1 MTSTGISLTL
11 PFERKIKSSSDFL
24 EHIKA
29 RGKGTK
35 RVSNEYFES
44 KLVLSNRGTGLRFGF
59 TVGKKKARRSV
70 DRVLIKRVLRESV
83 RNKIPGFLAFLGQG
97 ELGIDVS
104 LRLVGDYGSFSKDK
118 TLKQVKAEMRTASD
132 QILSALIDH
141 LNKMNFKG

>member
-1 MTSTGISLTL
+1 MASTGISLTL

-44 KLVLSNRGTGLRFGF
+44 KLVLSKRSTGLRFGF

-70 DRVLIKRVLRESV
+70 DRVLIKRVLRESA
-83 RNKIPGFLAFLGQG
+83 RNKIPGFLPFIGQDD
-97 ELGIDVS
+97 LGIDIS
-104 LRLVGDYGSFSKDK
+104 LRLIGDFGSFSKNK
-118 TLKQVKAEMRTASD
+118 TLKEVKTEMRTASD

-141 LNKMNFKG
+141 LNKTNFNG

>member
-44 KLVLSNRGTGLRFGF
+44 KLVLSKRSTGLRFGF

-70 DRVLIKRVLRESV
+70 DRVLIKRVLRESA
-83 RNKIPGFLAFLGQG
+83 RNKIPSFIPFLGQRD
-97 ELGIDVS
+97 LGIDVS
-104 LRLVGDYGSFSKDK
+104 LRLVGDYGSFSKNK
-118 TLKQVKAEMRTASD
+118 TLKEVKAEMRTASD
-132 QILSALIDH
+132 QILSALVDY
-141 LNKMNFKG
+141 LNKANFNG